1 MAGLR
6 VAFDTTVLWG
16 AFHRPAGLNFKL
28 LALAAQRT
36 PVLDGFI
43 TDAVGAEF
51 WWRATQLGV
60 TGPGQSRPRTYTE
73 QELEPF
79 MDAFEVLFEPENVR
93 QAPMGRSLGRYAG
106 LVGRPLA
113 EVLHAITGKD
123 REALMASPTLDI
135 PVTFESMDIADLH
148 VITGALDNGAEYLCS
163 SDRRTLG
170 YDPIGPLRVVGPAG
184 IADELGL
191 IDRSASAVH
200 AT

>member
-1 MAGLR
+1 M
-6 VAFDTTVLWG
+6 
-16 AFHRPAGLNFKL
+16 
-28 LALAAQRT
+28 
-36 PVLDGFI
+36 LDGFI

-170 YDPIGPLRVVGPAG
+170 YDPIGALRVVGPAG